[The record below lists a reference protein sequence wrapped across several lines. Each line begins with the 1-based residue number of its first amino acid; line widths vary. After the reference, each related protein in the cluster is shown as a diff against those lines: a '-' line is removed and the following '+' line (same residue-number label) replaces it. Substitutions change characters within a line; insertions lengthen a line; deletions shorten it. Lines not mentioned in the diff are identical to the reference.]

1 MKNKKFLGILI
12 LEAISCLLFYSLQA
26 NFPNLFSAVIAFPF
40 EQIGFGLRKLSL
52 SGSMGNVFAIII
64 YVIVCLLPV
73 GCFCWLKKKKKKR
86 KIDWLLPALSILLF
100 VVIYYMINPGLFGET
115 VSGMGKMLLGTT
127 FYSVFIGYLT
137 LRILEKCVSADK
149 KWLQKGLRI
158 LLHMVIILLVYVV
171 FGECFGSLPSTI
183 QNLREANSISSDG
196 LGFFFGEIDL
206 TATYIFLVLQSIV
219 NAIPYLLDIAI
230 LFLMIRMM
238 DEMEKDQYSDITV
251 EISGILSKL
260 CIKALVITVSS
271 NMGLNVL
278 QLIFHESLYQ
288 INVVVSLPIVSIV
301 LVLAVLLMARYIR
314 ENQKLK
320 QNYDLFI

>member
-1 MKNKKFLGILI
+1 M
-12 LEAISCLLFYSLQA
+12 
-26 NFPNLFSAVIAFPF
+26 
-40 EQIGFGLRKLSL
+40 
-52 SGSMGNVFAIII
+52 
-64 YVIVCLLPV
+64 
-73 GCFCWLKKKKKKR
+73 
-86 KIDWLLPALSILLF
+86 
-100 VVIYYMINPGLFGET
+100 
-115 VSGMGKMLLGTT
+115 
-127 FYSVFIGYLT
+127 
-137 LRILEKCVSADK
+137 
-149 KWLQKGLRI
+149 
-158 LLHMVIILLVYVV
+158 
-171 FGECFGSLPSTI
+171 
-183 QNLREANSISSDG
+183 
-196 LGFFFGEIDL
+196 

-230 LFLMIRMM
+230 LFLLIRMM

-320 QNYDLFI
+320 QNYDLFV